1 MNPSNKQL
9 TMAMAAIVI
18 MIAYGSLFPFDF
30 HTDVSGIGPLSAL
43 FASWNKTPGRG
54 DFISNI
60 LLYLPLGFVGATASG
75 RQASL
80 RRLALC
86 VSAGVVLSV
95 TVELLQYYDGGRDTE
110 ATDFYA
116 NTLGTLLGAAGGWVF
131 GREFRWPFLREIS
144 ANRVPALLLGA
155 WVGYRLYP
163 YVPTINL
170 HKYWDALKPVVLY
183 PHLTPL
189 GLVRQT
195 AVWLCICALA
205 EKIAGPRSGRFYWL
219 FAGFTVLAGIL
230 MISTRISVS
239 QIAGIA
245 LAFAVWR
252 SLRGIPRAQ
261 AAGAAALLLG
271 AYVIAYRL
279 EPFQFMPEG
288 ERFSWMPF
296 LSLMRG
302 SIDTDVQA
310 FFEKFFLY
318 GGLIWL
324 LVQAGMGTRTASF
337 LVAAGLLATSGVE
350 MFLPDRSAEVTDAL
364 LALASGWIVSTGEVG
379 GFKGAKSASLSDHL
393 VVPNPVDDAEQAP
406 LRAAYETA
414 AE

>member
-1 MNPSNKQL
+1 
-9 TMAMAAIVI
+9 MAMAAIVT

-30 HTDVSGIGPLSAL
+30 HTDIGGIGPWGTLL
-43 FASWNKTPGRG
+43 ASWNKPPGRG

-60 LLYLPLGFVGATASG
+60 LLYLPLGFVGAMASG
-75 RQASL
+75 RRASL

-86 VSAGVVLSV
+86 VSIGVLLSV
-95 TVELLQYYDGGRDTE
+95 SVELLQYYDGGRDTE

-116 NTLGTLLGAAGGWVF
+116 NALGTLLGASGGWLF
-131 GREFRWPFLREIS
+131 GREFRWPFLRELS
-144 ANRVPALLLGA
+144 DNRVPVLLLAA
-155 WVGYRLYP
+155 WLGYRLYP
-163 YVPTINL
+163 FVPTINL

-183 PHLTPL
+183 PQLTPL

-195 AVWLCICALA
+195 AIWLCICILT
-205 EKIAGPRSGRFYWL
+205 EKIAGLRSGRLYWL
-219 FAGFTVLAGIL
+219 FAAFTVSAGIL
-230 MISTRISVS
+230 VISTRISVA
-239 QIAGIA
+239 QVAGIA
-245 LAFAVWR
+245 LAFVIWR
-252 SLRGIPRAQ
+252 LLRGIPRAQ
-261 AAGAAALLLG
+261 VAAAAALLLG
-271 AYVIAYRL
+271 GYIIAYRL

-324 LVQAGMGTRTASF
+324 LVQAGMATRIASL
-337 LVAAGLLATSGVE
+337 LVAVGLLATSGVE
-350 MFLPDRSAEVTDAL
+350 IFLPNRSAEVTDAL
-364 LALASGWIVSTGEVG
+364 LAMASGWIVSTGEVG
-379 GFKGAKSASLSDHL
+379 GFKSAKSASLSDHL
-393 VVPNPVDDAEQAP
+393 VIPSPVDDPEQAQ

>member
-1 MNPSNKQL
+1 
-9 TMAMAAIVI
+9 MAAIVI

-30 HTDVSGIGPLSAL
+30 HTDVGGIGPLGTL
-43 FASWNKTPGRG
+43 LASWNKAPGRG

-75 RQASL
+75 KRASL
-80 RRLALC
+80 RRIVFC
-86 VSAGVVLSV
+86 VLVGVVLSV
-95 TVELLQYYDGGRDTE
+95 SVELLQYYDGGRDTE

-116 NTLGTLLGAAGGWVF
+116 NTLGTLLGAAGGWLF
-131 GREFRWPFLREIS
+131 GREFRWPFLRELS
-144 ANRVPALLLGA
+144 DNRVPVLLLAA
-155 WVGYRLYP
+155 WIGYRLYP

-195 AVWLCICALA
+195 AIWLCICTLT
-205 EKIAGPRSGRFYWL
+205 EKIAGPRSGRLYWF
-219 FAGFTVLAGIL
+219 FAGFTLFAGIL
-230 MISTRISVS
+230 VISTRISVS
-239 QIAGIA
+239 QVAGIA
-245 LAFAVWR
+245 LAFAIWR
-252 SLRGIPRAQ
+252 LLRGVPRAQ
-261 AAGAAALLLG
+261 AAGAAGLLLG
-271 AYVIAYRL
+271 AYVVAYRL

-324 LVQAGMGTRTASF
+324 LVQAGMAMRMASF
-337 LVAAGLLATSGVE
+337 IVAAGLLATSGVE

-364 LALASGWIVSTGEVG
+364 LALASGWIVSTGEVRG
-379 GFKGAKSASLSDHL
+379 VKGARSASLSDHL
-393 VVPNPVDDAEQAP
+393 VVPDSVGQEQAQ
-406 LRAAYETA
+406 LRTAYGTA

>member
-1 MNPSNKQL
+1 
-9 TMAMAAIVI
+9 MAMAAIVI

-30 HTDVSGIGPLSAL
+30 HTDVGGVGPLGTL
-43 FASWNKTPGRG
+43 LASWNKPPGRG

-60 LLYLPLGFVGATASG
+60 LLYLPLGFVGTMASG
-75 RQASL
+75 RRASL
-80 RRLALC
+80 RRLALS
-86 VSAGVVLSV
+86 VSVGVLLSIS
-95 TVELLQYYDGGRDTE
+95 VELLQYYDSGRDTE

-116 NTLGTLLGAAGGWVF
+116 NTLGTLLGAAGGWLF
-131 GREFRWPFLREIS
+131 GRDFRWPFLREL
-144 ANRVPALLLGA
+144 ADNPVPVLLLTA
-155 WVGYRLYP
+155 WMGYRLYP
-163 YVPTINL
+163 FVPTINL

-195 AVWLCICALA
+195 AVWLCICMLT
-205 EKIAGPRSGRFYWL
+205 EKIAGPRAGRFYWL
-219 FAGFTVLAGIL
+219 FAGFALLSAIL
-230 MISTRISVS
+230 VISTRISIS
-239 QIAGIA
+239 QVAGIA
-245 LAFAVWR
+245 LAFAIWWT
-252 SLRGIPRAQ
+252 LRGIPRAR

-271 AYVIAYRL
+271 AYVVAYRL

-324 LVQAGMGTRTASF
+324 LVQAGMAVRTASA
-337 LVAAGLLATSGVE
+337 LVAVGLLVTSAIEV
-350 MFLPDRSAEVTDAL
+350 FLPNRSAEVTDAL
-364 LALASGWIVSTGEVG
+364 LALAAGWIVSRGGTGGLER
-379 GFKGAKSASLSDHL
+379 ARSTTLSDRL
-393 VVPNPVDDAEQAP
+393 AMRGSSSPVDDAEQAAAAP